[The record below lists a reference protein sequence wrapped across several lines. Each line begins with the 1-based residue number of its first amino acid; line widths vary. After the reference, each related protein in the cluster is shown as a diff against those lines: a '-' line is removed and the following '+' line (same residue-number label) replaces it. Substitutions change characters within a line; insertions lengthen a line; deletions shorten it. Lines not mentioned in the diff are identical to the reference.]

1 MIPMIL
7 KKNSKGFYIYRKQ
20 IAFRIVQW
28 IVVSSIFV
36 SCLGEPPANLGTRVS
51 YDTTKPNKVFHWKM
65 TTTWPPNFPVVGE
78 VAEKYAQWVDELSN
92 GQIKIKVYGGGELV
106 PPLEAF
112 DAVSQGT
119 IEMGCGAAYYWAG
132 KTAAAQF
139 FAAVPFGMNSQQITS
154 WLEVGGGYELWKKT
168 YAQFDL
174 VPFMGGN
181 TGVQM
186 GGWFNKEINS
196 AEDFKGLKMRLPGI
210 GGKVLE
216 KAGGAPV
223 LVAGSEIY
231 TSLERGVI
239 DATEWIGPYHDYKM
253 GFYKIAKYYY
263 TPGWHETGSQL
274 EFFVNKNLHDGLP
287 SHLQAVL
294 QAAAKRAQIWV
305 LAEFDKQNGI
315 YLDKLVN
322 EEGVVVKEFSKETLD
337 VLRTYTDEAIQE
349 LIGDDPLSKEV
360 YESYSNFQ
368 DRVSKWS
375 EVTEKAYYNKIQK

>member
-1 MIPMIL
+1 MVRFFAGMVTVL
-7 KKNSKGFYIYRKQ
+7 LF
-20 IAFRIVQW
+20 F
-28 IVVSSIFV
+28 
-36 SCLGEPPANLGTRVS
+36 SCLGDPPGSMNPVS
-51 YDTTKPNKVFHWKM
+51 YDTSKPNKVFHWKM

-78 VAEKYAQWVDELSN
+78 VAEKYATWVDELSN

-112 DAVSQGT
+112 DAVSQGA
-119 IEMGCGAAYYWAG
+119 IEMGCGVSYYWAG
-132 KTAAAQF
+132 KTPAAQF
-139 FAAVPFGMNSQQITS
+139 FAAVPFGMNAQQITS

-168 YAQFDL
+168 YARFNL

-186 GGWFNKEINS
+186 GGWFNREINS
-196 AEDFKGLKMRLPGI
+196 IEDFRGLKMRLPGI

-216 KAGGAPV
+216 KAGGAAV

-253 GFYKIAKYYY
+253 GFHKIAKYYY

-274 EFFVNKNLHDGLP
+274 EFFINKNLHDGLP
-287 SHLQAVL
+287 PHLQAVL
-294 QAAAKRAQIWV
+294 MAASKRAQVWV
-305 LAEFDKQNGI
+305 LSEFDKQNGI
-315 YLDKLVN
+315 YLDKLIR
-322 EEGVVVKEFSKETLD
+322 EEQVEIREFSKETMD
-337 VLRTYTDEAIQE
+337 ALRVHTEEALQE
-349 LIGDDPLSKEV
+349 MIGDDPLSKEV
-360 YESYSNFQ
+360 YESYANFQ
-368 DRVSKWS
+368 DRISKWS

>member
-1 MIPMIL
+1 MIKTRWIEVL
-7 KKNSKGFYIYRKQ
+7 S
-20 IAFRIVQW
+20 FRIKK
-28 IVVSSIFV
+28 IVAVLFLSIV
-36 SCLGEPPANLGTRVS
+36 AMSCLGEPPESMRTTV
-51 YDTTKPNKVFHWKM
+51 YDVTKPSKVFYWKM

-78 VAEKYAQWVDELSN
+78 VAEKYAKWVEELSN

-119 IEMGCGAAYYWAG
+119 IEMGCGASYYWSG
-132 KTAAAQF
+132 KTPAAQF

-168 YAQFDL
+168 YAKFNL

-186 GGWFNKEINS
+186 GGWFNREINTI
-196 AEDFKGLKMRLPGI
+196 EDFKGLKMRLPGI

-216 KAGGAPV
+216 KAGGAAV

-253 GFYKIAKYYY
+253 GFHKIAKYYY

-274 EFFVNKNLHDGLP
+274 EFFVNKNLHDSLP
-287 SHLQAVL
+287 PHLQAVL
-294 QAAAKRAQIWV
+294 MAAAKQAQVWV
-305 LAEFDKQNGI
+305 LSEFDKQNGI
-315 YLDKLVN
+315 YLDKLIN
-322 EEGVVVKEFSKETLD
+322 EEQVEIREFSKETMD
-337 VLRTYTDEAIQE
+337 ALRAYTHEAIQE
-349 LIGDDPLSKEV
+349 MVGDDPLSKEV
-360 YESYSNFQ
+360 YESYSKYQ
-368 DRVSKWS
+368 KQISKWS
-375 EVTEKAYYNKIQK
+375 EVTEKAFYNKIQE

>member
-1 MIPMIL
+1 ML
-7 KKNSKGFYIYRKQ
+7 F
-20 IAFRIVQW
+20 
-28 IVVSSIFV
+28 
-36 SCLGEPPANLGTRVS
+36 SCLGEPPSNITPNAYEIS
-51 YDTTKPNKVFHWKM
+51 KPDKVFHWKM

-78 VAEKYAQWVDELSN
+78 VAEKYAHWVDELSN

-106 PPLEAF
+106 PSLEAF

-119 IEMGCGAAYYWAG
+119 IEMGCGASYYWAG
-132 KTAAAQF
+132 KTPAAQF
-139 FAAVPFGMNSQQITS
+139 FAAVPFGMNAQQITS

-168 YAQFDL
+168 YAKFNL

-186 GGWFNKEINS
+186 GGWFNREINS
-196 AEDFKGLKMRLPGI
+196 IEDFKGLKMRLPGI

-216 KAGGAPV
+216 KAGGAAV

-253 GFYKIAKYYY
+253 GFHKIAKYYY
-263 TPGWHETGSQL
+263 TPGWHETGTQL

-287 SHLQAVL
+287 PHLQAIL
-294 QAAAKRAQIWV
+294 QAAAKRAQVWV
-305 LAEFDKQNGI
+305 LSEFDKQNGI
-315 YLDKLVN
+315 HLDKLVN
-322 EEGVVVKEFSKETLD
+322 EEGVEIREFPKETLD
-337 VLRTYTDEAIQE
+337 VLRGYTAEAIQE
-349 LIGDDPLSKEV
+349 MIGDDPLSKEV

-368 DRVSKWS
+368 NRIAKWS
-375 EVTEKAYYNKIQK
+375 TVTEKAFYNKIQK

>member
-1 MIPMIL
+1 MSKFTVYFLVTIL
-7 KKNSKGFYIYRKQ
+7 C
-20 IAFRIVQW
+20 
-28 IVVSSIFV
+28 V
-36 SCLGEPPANLGTRVS
+36 SCLGDPPASMNLKAYEVA
-51 YDTTKPNKVFHWKM
+51 KPDKVFHWKM
-65 TTTWPPNFPVVGE
+65 TTTWPPNFPVLGE
-78 VAEKYAQWVDELSN
+78 VAEKYAEWVDELSN

-132 KTAAAQF
+132 KTPAAQF

-154 WLEVGGGYELWKKT
+154 WLETGGGYELWKKT
-168 YAQFDL
+168 YAQFNL

-186 GGWFNKEINS
+186 GGWFNREINS
-196 AEDFKGLKMRLPGI
+196 VEDFKGLKMRLPGI
-210 GGKVLE
+210 GGKVIE
-216 KAGGAPV
+216 KAGGAAV

-253 GFYKIAKYYY
+253 GFHKIAKYYY

-274 EFFVNKNLHDGLP
+274 EFFVNKNLHDALP
-287 SHLQAVL
+287 KHLQAIL
-294 QAAAKRAQIWV
+294 QAAAKRAQVWV
-305 LAEFDKQNGI
+305 LSEFDKQNGI

-322 EEGVVVKEFSKETLD
+322 EEGVEIREFSKETLD
-337 VLRTYTDEAIQE
+337 ALRGYTKEAIQE
-349 LIGDDPLSKEV
+349 MIGDDPLSKEV
-360 YESYSNFQ
+360 YQSYSDFQ
-368 DRVSKWS
+368 KRIGKWS
-375 EVTEKAYYNKIQK
+375 EVTEKAYYNKIQE

>member
-1 MIPMIL
+1 MNFSTI
-7 KKNSKGFYIYRKQ
+7 KKQNTIRFS
-20 IAFRIVQW
+20 VLMMMT
-28 IVVSSIFV
+28 IFFL
-36 SCLGEPPANLGTRVS
+36 SCLGEPPASMSNPSS
-51 YDTTKPNKVFHWKM
+51 YDVAKPNKVFHWKM

-78 VAEKYAQWVDELSN
+78 VAEKYAEWVDELSN

-132 KTAAAQF
+132 KTPAAQF

-168 YAQFDL
+168 YAKFNL
-174 VPFMGGN
+174 VPYMGGN

-186 GGWFNKEINS
+186 GGWFNREINS
-196 AEDFKGLKMRLPGI
+196 VEDFKGLKMRLPGI

-216 KAGGAPV
+216 KAGGAAV

-253 GFYKIAKYYY
+253 GFHKIAKYYY

-274 EFFVNKNLHDGLP
+274 EFFINKNLHDGLP
-287 SHLQAVL
+287 PHLQAVL
-294 QAAAKRAQIWV
+294 QAASKRAQVWV
-305 LAEFDKQNGI
+305 LSEFDKQNGI

-322 EEGVVVKEFSKETLD
+322 EEGVEIREFSKETLD
-337 VLRTYTDEAIQE
+337 ALRGFTDEALQE
-349 LIGDDPLSKEV
+349 MIGDDPLSKEV
-360 YESYSNFQ
+360 YKSYSNFQ
-368 DRVSKWS
+368 NRISKWS
-375 EVTEKAYYNKIQK
+375 EITEKAYYNKIQK

>member
-1 MIPMIL
+1 MSFNITQLFRTYDMKRL
-7 KKNSKGFYIYRKQ
+7 FVLLLVNSF
-20 IAFRIVQW
+20 FL
-28 IVVSSIFV
+28 
-36 SCLGEPPANLGTRVS
+36 SCLGEPPASMNNSSS
-51 YDTTKPNKVFHWKM
+51 YNVAKPNKIFHWKM

-78 VAEKYAQWVDELSN
+78 VAEKYAKWVDELSN

-132 KTAAAQF
+132 KTPAAQF

-168 YAQFDL
+168 YAKFNL
-174 VPFMGGN
+174 VPYMGGN

-186 GGWFNKEINS
+186 GGWFNREINS
-196 AEDFKGLKMRLPGI
+196 IEDFKGLKMRLPGI

-216 KAGGAPV
+216 KAGGAAV

-253 GFYKIAKYYY
+253 GFHKISKYYY

-274 EFFVNKNLHDGLP
+274 EFFINKNLHDGLP
-287 SHLQAVL
+287 PHLQAVL
-294 QAAAKRAQIWV
+294 QAAAKQAQVWV
-305 LAEFDKQNGI
+305 LSEFDKQNGI

-322 EEGVVVKEFSKETLD
+322 EEGVEVREFSKETLD
-337 VLRTYTDEAIQE
+337 ALRGFTDEAIQE
-349 LIGDDPLSKEV
+349 MIGDDPLSKEV

-368 DRVSKWS
+368 KRISKWS
-375 EVTEKAYYNKIQK
+375 EITEKAYYNKIQK

>member
-1 MIPMIL
+1 MSKFTVCFLVTIL
-7 KKNSKGFYIYRKQ
+7 C
-20 IAFRIVQW
+20 
-28 IVVSSIFV
+28 V
-36 SCLGEPPANLGTRVS
+36 SCLGDPPASMNPTAYEVA
-51 YDTTKPNKVFHWKM
+51 KPDKVFHWKM
-65 TTTWPPNFPVVGE
+65 TTTWPPNFPVLGE
-78 VAEKYAQWVDELSN
+78 VAEKYAEWVDELSN

-132 KTAAAQF
+132 KTPAAQF

-154 WLEVGGGYELWKKT
+154 WLETGEGYELWKKT
-168 YAQFDL
+168 YAQFNL

-186 GGWFNKEINS
+186 GGWFNREINS
-196 AEDFKGLKMRLPGI
+196 VEDFKGLKMRLPGI
-210 GGKVLE
+210 GGKVIE
-216 KAGGAPV
+216 KAGGAAV

-253 GFYKIAKYYY
+253 GFHKIAKYYY

-274 EFFVNKNLHDGLP
+274 EFFVNKNLHDALP
-287 SHLQAVL
+287 KHLQAML
-294 QAAAKRAQIWV
+294 QAAAKRAQVWV
-305 LAEFDKQNGI
+305 LSEFDKQNGI

-322 EEGVVVKEFSKETLD
+322 EEGVEIREFSKETLD
-337 VLRTYTDEAIQE
+337 ALRGYTKEAIQE
-349 LIGDDPLSKEV
+349 MIGDDPLSKEV
-360 YESYSNFQ
+360 YQSYSDFQ
-368 DRVSKWS
+368 KRISKWS
-375 EVTEKAYYNKIQK
+375 EVTEKAYYNKIQE

>member
-1 MIPMIL
+1 MRNYSVIIPFFCFL
-7 KKNSKGFYIYRKQ
+7 FLFS
-20 IAFRIVQW
+20 
-28 IVVSSIFV
+28 
-36 SCLGEPPANLGTRVS
+36 SCLGDPPASMQTIS
-51 YDTTKPNKVFHWKM
+51 YEAGKPTKVLHWKM
-65 TTTWPPNFPVVGE
+65 TTTWPPNFPIVGE
-78 VAEKYAQWVDELSN
+78 VATKYAKWVDQMSN

-119 IEMGCGAAYYWAG
+119 IEMGCGVAYYWAG
-132 KTAAAQF
+132 KLPAAQF

-154 WLEVGGGYELWKKT
+154 WLETGGGYALWKEA
-168 YAQFDL
+168 YSSFNL

-196 AEDFKGLKMRLPGI
+196 INDFKGLKMRLPGI

-216 KAGGAPV
+216 KAGGAAV
-223 LVAGSEIY
+223 LIPGSEVY

-253 GFYKIAKYYY
+253 GFHKVAKYYY

-274 EFFVNKNLHDGLP
+274 EFFINKNLHDQLP
-287 SHLQAVL
+287 IHLQEIL
-294 QAAAKRAQIWV
+294 QAASKRAQVWV
-305 LAEFDKQNGI
+305 LAEFDKQNAI

-322 EEGVVVKEFSKETLD
+322 DEGVVIREFSKPTLD
-337 VLRTYTDEAIQE
+337 SLRLYTNQVLKE
-349 LIGDDPLSKEV
+349 LVANDPLSKKV
-360 YESYSNFQ
+360 YDSYYKFQ
-368 DRVSKWS
+368 NSISKWS
-375 EVTEKAYYNKIQK
+375 TLTEKAFYNKIQND

>member
-1 MIPMIL
+1 MNFFP
-7 KKNSKGFYIYRKQ
+7 KKIRVTFKI
-20 IAFRIVQW
+20 IVLLLT
-28 IVVSSIFV
+28 IVFLA
-36 SCLGEPPANLGTRVS
+36 SCLGDPPASMMNTNS
-51 YDTTKPNKVFHWKM
+51 YDVSKPDKVFHWKM

-78 VAEKYAQWVDELSN
+78 VAEKYAEWVDELTN

-112 DAVSQGT
+112 DAVSQGSV
-119 IEMGCGAAYYWAG
+119 EMGCGAAYYWAG
-132 KTAAAQF
+132 KTPAAQF

-154 WLEVGGGYELWKKT
+154 WLETGGGYELWKKT
-168 YAQFDL
+168 YAKFNL

-186 GGWFNKEINS
+186 GGWFNREINS
-196 AEDFKGLKMRLPGI
+196 VEDFKGLKMRLPGI

-216 KAGGAPV
+216 KAGGAAV
-223 LVAGSEIY
+223 LVAGSEVY

-253 GFYKIAKYYY
+253 GFHKIAKYYY

-274 EFFVNKNLHDGLP
+274 EFFINKNLFDGLP
-287 SHLQAVL
+287 PHLQAAL
-294 QAAAKRAQIWV
+294 EAASKRAQVWV

-315 YLDKLVN
+315 YLDKLIN
-322 EEGVVVKEFSKETLD
+322 EEGVEVREFSQETLD
-337 VLRTYTDEAIQE
+337 ALREHTEEALQE
-349 LIGDDPLSKEV
+349 MIGDDPLSKEV
-360 YESYSNFQ
+360 YESYSSFQ
-368 DRVSKWS
+368 KQISKWS